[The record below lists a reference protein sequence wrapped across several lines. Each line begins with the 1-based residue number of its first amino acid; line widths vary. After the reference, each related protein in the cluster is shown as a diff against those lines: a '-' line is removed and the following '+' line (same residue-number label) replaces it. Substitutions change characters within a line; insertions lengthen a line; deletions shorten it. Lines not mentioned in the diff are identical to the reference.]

1 MKEVTVCQLH
11 DKNSNFFADTADVTK
26 ATPAKLTGEMGDVM
40 MREPH
45 YWYKGINDILNK
57 EKYSLFSSLK
67 KCPASF
73 DFKKIE
79 LESLTV
85 KKGYAVRANLDYTTL
100 AEAES
105 VMSSDSYVTVEIS
118 GYEQVRYP
126 SLPSALYGAVMLDA
140 NGTIVKRMKASSD
153 SGLIAGMYCFT
164 SIPKN
169 AVTLAF
175 TIANDAPFDY
185 VLLTKSDRI
194 EAIEPD
200 WVEHDECL
208 VGVYEALLRDDYLYS
223 ISGVQ
228 STGNITCGDF
238 KIYAR
243 NRGTGFQL
251 IDWEMH
257 KDVSNLFFAKY
268 GERDSQGTCGAGT
281 SSYSRSTG
289 ASDATGMQDTK
300 PTAKDGD
307 TPPII
312 SNDSYQNANAYVLK
326 NEDDEVRTPIGSP
339 VCMGYENWY
348 GNKAEWMEVYF
359 NKEKVDYIWRSVMP
373 DGTERQIQG
382 MKSYGSLYPKCVVHG
397 RFMDIV
403 TARDGGSQTS
413 NYYDNF
419 YQNASPSRV
428 VFRSSNSANASGGV
442 SFANASYDSANVYAY
457 IGSRLAFRG
466 TIKEASSVSQFLS
479 ISMIA

>member
-1 MKEVTVCQLH
+1 
-11 DKNSNFFADTADVTK
+11 
-26 ATPAKLTGEMGDVM
+26 
-40 MREPH
+40 
-45 YWYKGINDILNK
+45 
-57 EKYSLFSSLK
+57 
-67 KCPASF
+67 
-73 DFKKIE
+73 
-79 LESLTV
+79 
-85 KKGYAVRANLDYTTL
+85 
-100 AEAES
+100 
-105 VMSSDSYVTVEIS
+105 MSSDSYVTVEIS
-118 GYEQVRYP
+118 GYKQVRYP

-208 VGVYEALLRDDYLYS
+208 VGVYEALLRDDFLYS
-223 ISGVQ
+223 ISGVKP
-228 STGNITCGDF
+228 SSFITCEDF
-238 KIYAR
+238 KVYAR
-243 NRGTGFQL
+243 NRGAGFQL

-257 KDVSNLFFAKY
+257 KDVGNLFFAKY

-281 SSYSRSTG
+281 QSVNRQTG

-312 SNDSYQNANAYVLK
+312 IDDAYQNSNAYVLK

-348 GNKAEWMEVYF
+348 GNKSEWMEVYF

-382 MKSYGSLYPKCVVHG
+382 IKSAGNLYPKCVVHG

-403 TARDGGSQTS
+403 AARNGGSQTS
-413 NYYDNF
+413 NYYDGF
-419 YQNASPSRV
+419 VQTSSQRV
-428 VFRSSNSANASGGV
+428 VIYRSSYYSYAYGGV
-442 SFANASYDSANVYAY
+442 SYANANNDPAASYESF
-457 IGSRLAFRG
+457 GSRLAFRG

>member
-1 MKEVTVCQLH
+1 
-11 DKNSNFFADTADVTK
+11 
-26 ATPAKLTGEMGDVM
+26 
-40 MREPH
+40 
-45 YWYKGINDILNK
+45 
-57 EKYSLFSSLK
+57 
-67 KCPASF
+67 
-73 DFKKIE
+73 
-79 LESLTV
+79 
-85 KKGYAVRANLDYTTL
+85 
-100 AEAES
+100 
-105 VMSSDSYVTVEIS
+105 
-118 GYEQVRYP
+118 
-126 SLPSALYGAVMLDA
+126 MLDA

-175 TIANDAPFDY
+175 TIANDAPFDC

-200 WVEHDECL
+200 WVEHEECL

-243 NRGTGFQL
+243 NRGAGFQL

-257 KDVSNLFFAKY
+257 KDVGNLFFAKY

-281 SSYSRSTG
+281 SSYSRATG

-326 NEDDEVRTPIGSP
+326 NEDDEARTPIGSP

-348 GNKAEWMEVYF
+348 GNKAEWMEAYF
-359 NKEKVDYIWRSVMP
+359 NKENVDYIWRSVMP

-382 MKSYGSLYPKCVVHG
+382 MKSSGSLYPKCVVHG

-419 YQNASPSRV
+419 YQSSSLSRV
-428 VFRSSNSANASGGV
+428 VYRSNANAVAYGGV
-442 SFANASYDSANVYAY
+442 SYAY
-457 IGSRLAFRG
+457 ADYGSASVNAHIGSRLAFRG

>member
-1 MKEVTVCQLH
+1 
-11 DKNSNFFADTADVTK
+11 
-26 ATPAKLTGEMGDVM
+26 
-40 MREPH
+40 MR
-45 YWYKGINDILNK
+45 
-57 EKYSLFSSLK
+57 
-67 KCPASF
+67 
-73 DFKKIE
+73 
-79 LESLTV
+79 
-85 KKGYAVRANLDYTTL
+85 
-100 AEAES
+100 
-105 VMSSDSYVTVEIS
+105 
-118 GYEQVRYP
+118 
-126 SLPSALYGAVMLDA
+126 
-140 NGTIVKRMKASSD
+140 ASSD
-153 SGLIAGMYCFT
+153 SGLIAGMYCFA

-175 TIANDAPFDY
+175 TISNDAPFDY

-200 WVEHDECL
+200 WVEHEECL

-223 ISGVQ
+223 ISGVK
-228 STGNITCGDF
+228 SSSFITCRDF

-243 NRGTGFQL
+243 NRGAGFQL

-257 KDVSNLFFAKY
+257 KDVGNLFFAKY

-281 SSYSRSTG
+281 QTVSRQTG

-307 TPPII
+307 TTPII
-312 SNDSYQNANAYVLK
+312 IDNAYQNANAYVLK

-348 GNKAEWMEVYF
+348 GNKSEWMEVYF

-382 MKSYGSLYPKCVVHG
+382 IKSSGRLYPKCVVHG

-403 TARDGGSQTS
+403 SAREGGSQTS
-413 NYYDNF
+413 NYYDDF
-419 YQNASPSRV
+419 SQTSSQDV
-428 VFRSSNSANASGGV
+428 VVYRSSYYSYAYGGV
-442 SFANASYDSANVYAY
+442 SCADANNNSEASYESF
-457 IGSRLAFRG
+457 GSRLAFRG
-466 TIKEASSVSQFLS
+466 IIKEASSVSQFLS